1 MARRNWDRREVTLAI
16 ELYTR
21 LPFGR
26 LHSGNPEIIALAAQI
41 GRTPSALAMKL
52 VNLASLDEDLDRKG
66 LGNASSL
73 DREVWSDF
81 ASHPTQFIERA
92 RRLVGEIFYIE
103 PEQSRVLEVA
113 EGKEVERVVKVRQN
127 QRVFREIVLP
137 SYDNQCAVIGKV
149 SPELLTASHIIPWKT
164 REDTRLDPRNGISLN
179 SLHDRAF
186 DRGLIS
192 FRDDLTMMV
201 SSKIVVPDHVRT
213 LFNEDIRL
221 KPAKFRPLPEYLE
234 HHRDVVFEAMDSK

>member
-1 MARRNWDRREVTLAI
+1 MARQNWDRREVTLAI

-26 LHSGNPEIIALAAQI
+26 LHSGNPEIIALAGQI

-52 VNLASLDEDLDRKG
+52 VNLASLDEDLDRRG

-73 DREVWSDF
+73 DREVWADF
-81 ASHPTQFIERA
+81 TAHPTQFIERA
-92 RRLVGEIFYIE
+92 RRIVSEIFYNE
-103 PEQSRVLEVA
+103 AEQSVVLEVA
-113 EGKEVERVVKVRQN
+113 EGKEVERTVKVRQN

-149 SPELLTASHIIPWKT
+149 SPELLTASHIVPWRA

-179 SLHDRAF
+179 PLHDRAF
-186 DRGLIS
+186 DRGMIS
-192 FRDDLTMMV
+192 FRDDLSMLV
-201 SSKIVVPDHVRT
+201 SSKIIVPDHVRS

-221 KPAKFRPLPEYLE
+221 KPAKFRPLPEYLAY
-234 HHRDVVFEAMDSK
+234 HRDEVFEVN

>member
-1 MARRNWDRREVTLAI
+1 MARKNWDRREVTLAI

-21 LPFGR
+21 LRFGQLDKSNSDVIKLSR
-26 LHSGNPEIIALAAQI
+26 EI
-41 GRTPSALAMKL
+41 GRTPSSVAMKL
-52 VNLASLDEDLDRKG
+52 SNLASLDETLTQKG
-66 LGNASSL
+66 LSGASQL
-73 DREVWSDF
+73 DREVWADF
-81 ASHPTQFIERA
+81 TAHPTQFIERA
-92 RRLVGEIFYIE
+92 RRIVGEVFYAEAE
-103 PEQSRVLEVA
+103 PSAALGVA
-113 EGKEVERVVKVRQN
+113 EGKEVERFVKVRQN

-149 SPELLTASHIIPWKT
+149 STELLTASHIIPWKT

-201 SSKIVVPDHVRT
+201 SSKIVIPDHVRS

-234 HHRDVVFEAMDSK
+234 HHRDLVFEAG

>member
-26 LHSGNPEIIALAAQI
+26 LHSGNPEIIALAAEI

-52 VNLASLDEDLDRKG
+52 VNLAALDEDLDRKG

-73 DREVWSDF
+73 DREVWADF
-81 ASHPTQFIERA
+81 TSHPTQFIERA
-92 RRLVGEIFYIE
+92 RRIVEPVAVDRLGDLGFRSRRIVGEIFYPEAE
-103 PEQSRVLEVA
+103 PSAMLEVA
-113 EGKEVERVVKVRQN
+113 EGREVERVVKVRQN

-149 SPELLTASHIIPWKT
+149 LTASHIVPWKT
-164 REDTRLDPRNGISLN
+164 SCKN
-179 SLHDRAF
+179 
-186 DRGLIS
+186 
-192 FRDDLTMMV
+192 
-201 SSKIVVPDHVRT
+201 
-213 LFNEDIRL
+213 
-221 KPAKFRPLPEYLE
+221 
-234 HHRDVVFEAMDSK
+234 

>member
-26 LHSGNPEIIALAAQI
+26 LHSGNPEIIALAAEI

-52 VNLASLDEDLDRKG
+52 SNLASLDEDLDRKG
-66 LGNASSL
+66 LDGASNL
-73 DREVWSDF
+73 DREVWTDF
-81 ASHPTQFIERA
+81 TARPTQFIERA
-92 RRLVGEIFYIE
+92 RRIVSEIFYRE
-103 PEQSRVLEVA
+103 PESSAVLQVT
-113 EGKEVERVVKVRQN
+113 EGKEVERTVKVRQN

-137 SYDNQCAVIGKV
+137 SYDNQCAVMGKV
-149 SPELLTASHIIPWKT
+149 SPSLLTASHIIPWKT

-186 DRGLIS
+186 DRGLIT

-201 SSKIVVPDHVRT
+201 SSKIVIPDHVRS

-234 HHRDVVFEAMDSK
+234 HHRDVVFEAA

>member
-1 MARRNWDRREVTLAI
+1 MARRNWDRREITLAI

-21 LPFGR
+21 LRFGQ
-26 LHSGNPEIIALAAQI
+26 LDKSNPDVIKLSREI
-41 GRTPSALAMKL
+41 GRTPSSVAMKL
-52 VNLASLDEDLDRKG
+52 SNLASLDETLAQKG
-66 LGNASSL
+66 LSGASQL
-73 DREVWSDF
+73 DREVWTDF
-81 ASHPTQFIERA
+81 TARPTQFIERA
-92 RRLVGEIFYIE
+92 RRIVSEIFYRE
-103 PEQSRVLEVA
+103 PESSAVLQVA
-113 EGKEVERVVKVRQN
+113 EGKEVERLVKVRQN

-137 SYDNQCAVIGKV
+137 SYDNQCAVMGEV
-149 SPELLTASHIIPWKT
+149 SPSLLTASHIIPWKT

-201 SSKIVVPDHVRT
+201 SSKIVIPDHVQS

-234 HHRDVVFEAMDSK
+234 HHRDVVFEAA

>member
-1 MARRNWDRREVTLAI
+1 MPRQNWDRREITLAI

-26 LHSGNPEIIALAAQI
+26 LHSRNPDIIALAEQI

-52 VNLASLDEDLDRKG
+52 VNLASLDKDLDRKG

-73 DREVWSDF
+73 DREVWADF
-81 ASHPTQFIERA
+81 TGHPTQFIERA
-92 RRLVGEIFYIE
+92 RRIVGEIFYADAE
-103 PEQSRVLEVA
+103 PSAVLEVA
-113 EGKEVERVVKVRQN
+113 EGKEVERLVKVRQN

-149 SPELLTASHIIPWKT
+149 SPELLTASHIIPWKA

-179 SLHDRAF
+179 PLHDRAF

-192 FRDDLTMMV
+192 FRDDLTMML
-201 SSKIVVPDHVRT
+201 SSKVVIPDHVRT

-234 HHRDVVFEAMDSK
+234 YHRDELFEAA

>member
-1 MARRNWDRREVTLAI
+1 MAQNWDRRQVTLAI

-26 LHSGNPEIIALAAQI
+26 LHSRNPEIIALAEQL
-41 GRTPSALAMKL
+41 GRTPGSLAMKL
-52 VNLASLDEDLDRKG
+52 SNLASLDQSLDRKG
-66 LGNASSL
+66 LDGASKL
-73 DREVWSDF
+73 DKDVWADF
-81 ASHPTQFIERA
+81 TAHPTQFIERA
-92 RRLVGEIFYIE
+92 RRIVGEIFYAE
-103 PEQSRVLEVA
+103 PEPSAVLEVA

-137 SYDNQCAVIGKV
+137 SYDNQCAVMGKV
-149 SPELLTASHIIPWKT
+149 SPELLTASHIVPWKA

-192 FRDDLTMMV
+192 FRDDLSMMV
-201 SSKIVVPDHVRT
+201 SSKIVVPDHVRS

-234 HHRDVVFEAMDSK
+234 HHRDVVFEVA